1 MRLGD
6 GILLDIG
13 STTTDIVPLAG
24 DLVCSLSEHVPFEG
38 DWVRLTAEHF
48 STAADVHR
56 LIGALP
62 AEANQQPTANRA
74 SRSVPDSARRLARMI
89 GRDLESAS
97 LVQWR
102 DLAAYLADEQ
112 LARILR
118 GCRRVRSRGQV
129 PGGAPVVGAGSDRF
143 LAARVANA
151 LGRSYRD
158 FAELCTTDDQRVAR
172 QAADCAPAV
181 AVAYLARMGPEEEL
195 R

>member
-24 DLVCSLSEHVPFEG
+24 GLVCSQGNDDFGRLRRDEFIYTGVVRTPVCSLSEHVPFEG
-38 DWVRLTAEHF
+38 DWIRLTAEHF
-48 STAADVHR
+48 STAADVCR
-56 LIGALP
+56 LIGTLP
-62 AEANQQPTANRA
+62 DEANQQPTPDRA
-74 SRSVPDSARRLARMI
+74 SRS
-89 GRDLESAS
+89 
-97 LVQWR
+97 
-102 DLAAYLADEQ
+102 
-112 LARILR
+112 
-118 GCRRVRSRGQV
+118 V
-129 PGGAPVVGAGSDRF
+129 PGGAPVVGAGSGRF

-181 AVAYLARMGPEEEL
+181 AVAYLARMGREEEL